1 MSLFEK
7 SGEYFILIARAF
19 QKPTKSS
26 LIWKQVIREVDS
38 LGLGS
43 FGIITIISV
52 FMGAVITL
60 QTASNIDS
68 ALVPA
73 YTVGYAAR
81 QSMILE
87 FSTTIIAL
95 ILAGKVGSNITSEI
109 GMMRVTEQIDALEI
123 MGINSASF
131 LIVPKI
137 IAAMVINPFLV
148 IWSMFIGIFGGY
160 LIAFFTG
167 VISTDAYIY
176 GIQFDFDFFS
186 ITYALIKTVFF
197 AFIITSIPAYFG
209 YNVRGGALDVGRAST
224 QGVVASSIVIL
235 IVNYLITQ
243 VLLI

>member
-1 MSLFEK
+1 MSLFAK
-7 SGEYFILIARAF
+7 SGEYFMLIGRAF

-26 LIWKQVIREVDS
+26 LIWKEVIKEIDS

-109 GMMRVTEQIDALEI
+109 GTMRVTEQIDALEI

-137 IAAMVINPFLV
+137 TAAMFINPFLV

-160 LIAFFTG
+160 LIALFTG

-186 ITYALIKTVFF
+186 ITYAMVKTIFF
-197 AFIITSIPAYFG
+197 AFIITSIPAYYG
-209 YNVRGGALDVGRAST
+209 YYAKGGALEVGRAST
-224 QGVVASSIVIL
+224 QGVVVSSIVIL